1 MKKLCLMLVAL
12 CVLTLGATIL
22 EPKLR
27 YDKVP
32 KTVQGVDYR
41 STLPTDMQKAAAQSD
56 YPDDPG
62 DLPVPE
68 GDFTFDMI
76 ESWAGEGSNQ
86 AALVIQ
92 WNDSKETSALVF
104 GYRWNGQAT
113 GADMIRAVVAANPQ
127 LYGLIQ
133 YTNVSSPTDPNGGY
147 TINGFGWDRDADGD
161 IALIDTGHG
170 NQVYESENG
179 LFIHPR
185 GYVPGQGGSS
195 DYDYDNWKARD
206 NDDFW
211 GAGWYISYW
220 SYWVKEGQADS
231 FGYSGWGASGRVLQ
245 NGSWDGWNF
254 SLNMMPSDW
263 KKFKAAPSP
272 IPDGAK
278 TEFKVNGIYYE
289 LKNYQ
294 NKTVSVV
301 APRDIEGE
309 TLTQYNGVVTVPANF
324 TDNGITYKV
333 TAIDNEAFKGSQ
345 VTSVTLPKSVVS
357 IGKSAFEG
365 STLVTLAVT
374 DGTNPAVSTGTDRF
388 DHITKLGDAAFKGC
402 AAFKDVFYPAP
413 VKNLGTSVFAGT
425 GIETVTIPSH
435 VETVGEGAFA
445 DCRQLKNVEL
455 PKALKAV
462 DSKAFAGCDAL
473 VSVKCVATSP
483 ISISDDTF
491 SATAYQ
497 TATLSVPVGFSNAY
511 KAATGWS
518 NFANYAEF
526 VLSVEIND
534 RFVANGISYRV
545 TSMADGAKTAC
556 VTYMPIDG
564 PSDRTKLKAANAA
577 YTGEINVPDR
587 VNYQNIEFK
596 ITAVNDSA
604 FFEASKIT
612 KLSLPDAI
620 AGIGKAV
627 CFDCTGMTEIKF
639 PASLKELGDYA
650 LAYTKISTASLP
662 EGFEKIGVRSFMS
675 CSALASV
682 TLPSTLK
689 TISDYGFYGS
699 KLTEISIPDG
709 VETLGIN
716 VFQSN
721 SALKT
726 VKLPAGLTAIPN
738 SFFSGCSSLENVSI
752 PETVT
757 EIKAAAF
764 SGCSKLRMD
773 IPSGVSKLGSEVFKS
788 CTSLET
794 MTIPDAIKEIPNSLF
809 DRCTSLKSVTMAPDV
824 TVLGQYAFNGCTK
837 LAEIKYSGSQPA
849 GVPAKANEQ
858 GNIVTFP
865 ATLTEVGNYC
875 FDKCTSI
882 SGFKLN
888 DGLKRIGNYAFADNK
903 SITEIEIPETVT
915 YLGSYFIKATG
926 VTKLT
931 IPASVTYMGS
941 YLAQNCT
948 GITFYICNPKPISCQ
963 STTFSPS
970 GYSGTSTLWVPT
982 GSKSAYEAANY
993 WKKNKIESP
1002 SVTKLTAGNDIEST
1016 VNHGIT
1022 TLRIPFSFEC
1032 DTEGLPAQF
1041 VKANSMA
1048 VAQTPA
1054 MTLNYKDAS
1063 GNAAEATLTLS
1074 NGKLVAEGLDLKKGV
1089 AYNATITAV
1098 TADGKSLTSPEFPI
1112 SRGTAS
1118 IPEEVKVWY
1127 GDGPDHVQVVM
1138 RFNDGKGVEN
1148 ITAGVRFTAPAS
1160 VESVMETLVRND
1172 RRFYALKNSGKFIGY
1187 GFDLNGD
1194 NVIGLTG
1201 SSALTG
1207 QNGVFTAESAETVT
1221 PEQTYDHWAQNDDGS
1236 TWKAFRGED
1245 YSYTLSAC
1253 DKVQANDLLLL
1264 DYTSAALPEPFQ
1276 YFTYIENA
1284 ETVGAWIPEGM
1295 KIAIADEAYVPV
1307 LLNVGA
1313 GNSLR
1318 SLSWRYLD
1326 ATGKTDTKII
1336 SRATLTDPAKGNTQA
1351 KLTFGNNVGDA
1362 YLSVRANISTGN
1374 LDYTDPV
1381 KVAVTAPEIPVTS
1394 ISYAYGEN
1402 GYDAHFTEVFQPE
1415 FVIEPANA
1423 TYTQF
1428 TYSTSDRSIAT
1439 VANTGKVTCARK
1451 EGSAVIS
1458 ATYAFNPEVKADFNV
1473 NVAWRKP
1480 IQKIDIEGVEGD
1492 VITLNPKHLI
1502 GLIGKFTPADADIR
1516 DFDVTLE
1523 GAGDFSDKAN
1533 LIASIYKVNYWDE
1546 DNNRTQF
1553 GELSG
1558 HHAGECKLI
1567 VKAKD
1572 GSNYTRE
1579 YTVKVVDQDRTP
1591 VAPDTYQD
1599 GTIILNEEW
1608 YGHTNG
1614 GMNFITKDKDIM
1626 YQVYERENPGMSF
1639 GCTSQYG
1646 VIWNDKLLIASK
1658 QASDGG
1664 DPLPGGGRLVVAD
1677 AKTFKR
1683 LGSIDDIKLESEGRS
1698 GDGRAIAGATPDK
1711 VYMGTHQGIYIIDLN
1726 QIKVT
1731 GKIGDTGEGASGNL
1745 YAGQIGDMVNAG
1757 THVFAIKQ
1765 ATGVFI
1771 IDVNTDKVVKTIEDT
1786 NVQGVTLSADGNVW
1800 VASLTDDKKSSR
1812 FICIDPETL
1821 EENTEL
1827 SVVMPESIGTV
1838 SCGWGSWRTTQFF
1851 GTNTKNVLWFSP
1863 GSSVSNGGAGRFY
1876 CWEIGTDPSGIKPVF
1891 DLNDPVL
1898 PGNNKNVA
1906 QGTYGTSRYDDRS
1919 GELIVMTTEYK
1930 ASGHYRYNWT
1940 HFVDAT
1946 TGQIKKTIDLEPYYW
1961 FQSMPIFPD
1970 KEDARLNEDFNGVIM
1985 GVDKLSTMPNASTTL
2000 NLYKLVNDPDNNNH
2014 AIVFALPEAET
2025 EADGDDITFNLTL
2038 DNGRLTI
2045 NPSGYGHGT
2054 ALVNAISN
2062 GRTVTLSIPVTVEKN
2077 MPDEPDPS
2085 GIDGVG
2091 TARSIRLVGS
2101 RLLIKGYNGE
2111 SFSLFD
2117 TTGLELTRFEADADE
2132 FMAAFNLK
2140 PGVYVLRGA
2149 DTSYKFMVR

>member
-1 MKKLCLMLVAL
+1 MKKLCLILVAL

-41 STLPTDMQKAAAQSD
+41 STLPTGMQKAGAQSD
-56 YPDDPG
+56 YPEDPD

-104 GYRWNGQAT
+104 GYRWDGMAT

-161 IALIDTGHG
+161 IALIDTGNG

-195 DYDYDNWKARD
+195 DYDYDNWIARD

-220 SYWVKEGQADS
+220 SYWVKEGQASS

-254 SLNMMPSDW
+254 SVNMMPSDW

-272 IPDGAK
+272 IPEGAK
-278 TEFKVNGIYYE
+278 TLFKVNGIYYE
-289 LKNYQ
+289 LKNFH
-294 NKTVSVV
+294 NKSVSVI
-301 APRDIEGE
+301 APRDIDGE
-309 TLTQYNGVVTVPANF
+309 TLSAYIGSVTVPATF
-324 TDNGITYKV
+324 TDEGITYNV
-333 TAIDNEAFKGSQ
+333 TAVENEAFKGSK
-345 VTSVTLPKSVVS
+345 VTAITLPMSVKS

-365 STLVTLAVT
+365 STLASLSVAKA
-374 DGTNPAVSTGTDRF
+374 DGTVVSAGTDRF
-388 DHITKLGDAAFKGC
+388 DHVTKVGDAAFRNCSG
-402 AAFKDVFYPAP
+402 FKDVFYPATI
-413 VKNLGTSVFAGT
+413 KNIGTSVFAGT
-425 GIETVTIPSH
+425 GIENVTIPSFI
-435 VETVGEGAFA
+435 ETIGESAFSHCA
-445 DCRQLKNVEL
+445 SLTNVEL
-455 PKALKAV
+455 PKTLKAI
-462 DSKAFAGCDAL
+462 DAKAFAGCDVL
-473 VSVKCVATSP
+473 TSVKCVGTSP
-483 ISISDDTF
+483 LSISDDTF
-491 SATAYQ
+491 SSAAYQ
-497 TATLSVPVGFSNAY
+497 NATLNVPAGFTNTYKNA
-511 KAATGWS
+511 AGWS
-518 NFANYAEF
+518 NFTKFTEF
-526 VLSVEIND
+526 LLSVEVND
-534 RFVANGISYRV
+534 RFVLDGVSYRV
-545 TSMADGAKTAC
+545 TSMSDGEKNVC
-556 VTYMPIDG
+556 VTYMPVDG
-564 PSDRTKLKAANAA
+564 VPNRTSIKAANAA
-577 YTGEINVPDR
+577 YTGEINVPDNVR
-587 VNYQNIEFK
+587 YQNIDFK

-604 FFEASKIT
+604 FFEAT
-612 KLSLPDAI
+612 KLTSLSLPDAI
-620 AGIGKAV
+620 TTIGKNV
-627 CFDCTGMTEIKF
+627 CYDCTALTSIKL
-639 PASLKELGDYA
+639 PANLKELGDYA
-650 LAYTKISTASLP
+650 LAYTKITGATLP
-662 EGFEKIGVRSFMS
+662 EGFEKIGVRAFMS
-675 CSALASV
+675 CSAMTSI

-689 TISDYGFYGS
+689 TISDYGFYGT
-699 KLTEISIPDG
+699 KLEEISIPDG
-709 VETLGIN
+709 VETLGVN

-721 SALKT
+721 TMLKK
-726 VKLPAGLTAIPN
+726 VKLPSSLTTIPS
-738 SFFSGCSSLENVSI
+738 SFFSRCSSLESVEI

-757 EIKAAAF
+757 EIKASAF
-764 SGCSKLRMD
+764 AGCSKLKID
-773 IPSGVSKLGSEVFKS
+773 IPANVTTLGPEVFGD
-788 CTSLET
+788 CTSIET
-794 MTIPDAIKEIPNSLF
+794 ITLPASIKQIPNSLF
-809 DRCTSLKSVTMAPDV
+809 NKCTGLKNVTMAPDV
-824 TVLGQYAFNGCTK
+824 TVLGNNVFNGCTR
-837 LAEIKYSGSQPA
+837 LAEIKYHGSQA
-849 GVPAKANEQ
+849 SGASAIAEGQ
-858 GNIVTFP
+858 GNVVTLP
-865 ATLTEVGNYC
+865 ATLTEIGNYC

-882 SGFKLN
+882 SGFNLPE
-888 DGLKRIGNYAFADNK
+888 GLKKIGSYAFANNK
-903 SITEIEIPETVT
+903 ALTDIELPGSVT
-915 YLGSYFIKATG
+915 SLGSYCFRSTG
-926 VTKLT
+926 LTKLV
-931 IPASVTYMGS
+931 IPAGVNNYGT

-948 GITFYICNPKPISCQ
+948 GIVFYICNPKPVSC
-963 STTFSPS
+963 SGTTFSPS
-970 GYSGTSTLWVPT
+970 GYNGTSTLWVPT
-982 GSKSAYEAANY
+982 GSKNAYETANY

-1002 SVTKLTAGNDIEST
+1002 SVNALTIGEDIESSM
-1016 VNHGIT
+1016 HRGIT
-1022 TLRIPFSFEC
+1022 TLRIPFRFTC
-1032 DTEGLPAQF
+1032 DVEDLPVQF
-1041 VKANSMA
+1041 VEANSLA
-1048 VAQTPA
+1048 VASTS
-1054 MTLNYKDAS
+1054 MFILNYKDAA
-1063 GNAAEATLTLS
+1063 GNSVDVPAS
-1074 NGKLVAEGLDLKKGV
+1074 CKDGMIVAEGLDLRKGV
-1089 AYNATITAV
+1089 AYTATITAV
-1098 TADGKSLTSPEFPI
+1098 MSDDSSLTSVEFPI
-1112 SRGTAS
+1112 SRGTAGV
-1118 IPEEVKVWY
+1118 PEEIKVWY
-1127 GDGPDHVQVVM
+1127 GEGPDHAQVTI

-1172 RRFYALKNSGKFIGY
+1172 RRFYALKNSGKFTGY

-1201 SSALTG
+1201 STALTAS
-1207 QNGVFTAESAETVT
+1207 NGIFTAETAETVT
-1221 PEQTYDHWAQNDDGS
+1221 PAQDYDHWAQNS
-1236 TWKAFRGED
+1236 ETAEWKAFRGED
-1245 YSYTLSAC
+1245 FSYRLSAC

-1264 DYTSAALPEPFQ
+1264 DYTSGVAPAEFG
-1276 YFTYIENA
+1276 YFTYLEDA
-1284 ETVGAWIPEGM
+1284 ETLGAWIPDGM
-1295 KIAIADEAYVPV
+1295 TIAIADEAYVPV

-1326 ATGKTDTKII
+1326 AAGKTDTKII
-1336 SRATLTDPAKGNTQA
+1336 SRATLTDSAKGNTQA

-1381 KVAVTAPEIPVTS
+1381 KVQVTAPEIPVTS
-1394 ISYAYGEN
+1394 VSFAYGEN

-1415 FVIEPANA
+1415 MIIEPANA

-1428 TYSTSDRSIAT
+1428 SYATSDRSIAT

-1451 EGSAVIS
+1451 EGAAVIG
-1458 ATYAFNPEVKADFNV
+1458 ATYAFNPEVKGDFKV

-1523 GAGDFSDKAN
+1523 GAGDRSDVSK
-1533 LIASIYKVNYWDE
+1533 LIASMYKVNYWDE
-1546 DNNRTQF
+1546 DNNRINF
-1553 GELSG
+1553 YELSG
-1558 HHAGECKLI
+1558 HHAGECKVIL
-1567 VKAKD
+1567 KAKD

-1579 YTVKVVDQDRTP
+1579 YKLKVVDQDRTP
-1591 VAPDTYQD
+1591 VSGNTYQD

-1614 GMNFITKDKDIM
+1614 GMNFLTKDKDIM
-1626 YQVYERENPGMSF
+1626 YQVYERENPGQSF

-1646 VIWNDKLLIASK
+1646 TIWNDKLLIASK
-1658 QASDGG
+1658 QAGDGG

-1677 AKTFKR
+1677 ARTFKR
-1683 LGSIDDIKLESEGRS
+1683 IGSIDDIKLESEGRS

-1711 VYMGTHQGIYIIDLN
+1711 IYMGTHQGIYVIDLN

-1731 GKIGDTGEGASGNL
+1731 GKIGTESANADL
-1745 YAGQIGDMVNAG
+1745 YSGQIGDMVNAG
-1757 THVFAIKQ
+1757 RYVFAIKQ
-1765 ATGVFI
+1765 NTGVFV
-1771 IDVNTDKVVKTIEDT
+1771 IDVNTDKIVKTIDDA
-1786 NVQGVTLSADGNVW
+1786 NVQGITLSADGNVW
-1800 VASLTDDKKSSR
+1800 VASLTESKKASR
-1812 FICIDPETL
+1812 FVCIDSETL
-1821 EENTEL
+1821 EENTDL
-1827 SVVMPESIGTV
+1827 SVEMPESIGTV
-1838 SCGWGSWRTTQFF
+1838 TCGWGAWRTTQFF
-1851 GTNTKNVLWFSP
+1851 GCNSRNVIWFSP

-1876 CWEIGTDPSGIKPVF
+1876 CWEIGSDPTGIKPVF
-1891 DLNDPVL
+1891 DLTNPVL
-1898 PGNNKNVA
+1898 PSHNKNVA
-1906 QGTYGTSRYDDRS
+1906 QATYGTSRYDDRT

-1940 HFVDAT
+1940 HFVDGK
-1946 TGQIKKTIDLEPYYW
+1946 TGEIKKTIDLEPYYW

-1970 KEDARLNEDFNGVIM
+1970 KEDARLNEEFNGVIM
-1985 GVDKLSTMPNASTTL
+1985 GVDKLSTMPNATTTL
-2000 NLYKLVNDPDNNNH
+2000 NLRTLVNDPDNNDN
-2014 AIVFALPEAET
+2014 AIVFTLPEGNA
-2025 EADGDDITFNLTL
+2025 EADGDDIKLNLTL
-2038 DNGRLTI
+2038 DNDRLTI
-2045 NPSGYGHGT
+2045 NPTGYGHGT

-2085 GIDGVG
+2085 GIDGVN
-2091 TARSIRLVGS
+2091 ARSIRLAGN
-2101 RLLIKGYNGE
+2101 RLLIKGYVDS

-2117 TTGLELTRFEADADE
+2117 ATGLELNRFTVDTDE
-2132 FMAAFNLK
+2132 FWAGFSLK

>member
-1 MKKLCLMLVAL
+1 MKKLCLMLAAL
-12 CVLTLGATIL
+12 CVLTLGAVIM
-22 EPKLR
+22 EPKMQQG
-27 YDKVP
+27 KAP
-32 KTVQGVDYR
+32 KTVQGVDYH
-41 STLPTDMQKAAAQSD
+41 STLPADMQKVAAQSD
-56 YPDDPG
+56 YPEDPD

-147 TINGFGWDRDADGD
+147 TINGFGWDNDADGD
-161 IALIDTGHG
+161 IALIDTGNG

-206 NDDFW
+206 TDDFW

-220 SYWVKEGQADS
+220 SYWVKEGQASS

-345 VTSVTLPKSVVS
+345 VTSVTLPKSVTG

-365 STLVTLAVT
+365 SSLTTLAVAKA
-374 DGTNPAVSTGTDRF
+374 DGTTVSAGTDRF
-388 DHITKLGDAAFKGC
+388 DHVTKLGDAAFKGC
-402 AAFKDVFYPAP
+402 AAFKDVFYPAS

-455 PKALKAV
+455 PKALKTV

-511 KAATGWS
+511 KATTGWS

-545 TSMADGAKTAC
+545 TSMAGGAKTAC

-837 LAEIKYSGSQPA
+837 LAEIKYSGSQLA

-875 FDKCTSI
+875 FDRCTSI

-982 GSKSAYEAANY
+982 GSKSAYEAANH

-1048 VAQTPA
+1048 VAQTSA

-1276 YFTYIENA
+1276 YLTYIENA

-1394 ISYAYGEN
+1394 ISYGYGEN

-1523 GAGDFSDKAN
+1523 GAGDRSDLSK
-1533 LIASIYKVNYWDE
+1533 LIASMYKVNYWDE
-1546 DNNRTQF
+1546 NNERMPF
-1553 GELSG
+1553 YELNG
-1558 HHAGECKLI
+1558 HHAGECKVIL
-1567 VKAKD
+1567 KAKD

-1579 YTVKVVDQDRTP
+1579 YTLKVVDQDRTP
-1591 VAPDTYQD
+1591 VAENTYLD

-1608 YGHTNG
+1608 FGHTNG
-1614 GMNFITKDKDIM
+1614 GMNFVTKDKEMM

-1646 VIWNDKLLIASK
+1646 TIWNDKLLIASK
-1658 QASDGG
+1658 QAADGG
-1664 DPLPGGGRLVVAD
+1664 DPLPGGGRFVVAD
-1677 AKTFKR
+1677 ARTFKR
-1683 LGSIDDIKLESEGRS
+1683 LGSIDEIKLDSEGRS

-1711 VYMGTHQGIYIIDLN
+1711 VYMGTHQGIYVIDLN

-1731 GKIGDTGEGASGNL
+1731 GKIGTESANADL
-1745 YAGQIGDMVNAG
+1745 YSGQIGDMVNAG
-1757 THVFAIKQ
+1757 QHVFAIKQ
-1765 ATGVFI
+1765 NTGVFV
-1771 IDVNTDKVVKTIEDT
+1771 IDVNTDKIVKTIEDA
-1786 NVQGVTLSADGNVW
+1786 NVQGITISADGNVW
-1800 VASLTDDKKSSR
+1800 VASLSDNKKASR
-1812 FICIDPETL
+1812 FVCIDSETL
-1821 EENTEL
+1821 EENTDL
-1827 SVVMPESIGTV
+1827 SVEMPESIGTV
-1838 SCGWGSWRTTQFF
+1838 TCGWGAWRTTQFF
-1851 GTNTKNVLWFSP
+1851 GTNSRNVLWFSP

-1876 CWEIGTDPSGIKPVF
+1876 CWEIGSDPSDLKQVF

-1898 PGNNKNVA
+1898 PGHNRNVA
-1906 QGTYGTSRYDDRS
+1906 QATYGTSRYDDRTD
-1919 GELIVMTTEYK
+1919 ELIVMTTEYK

-1940 HFVDAT
+1940 HFVDAK

-1985 GVDKLSTMPNASTTL
+1985 GVDKLSTMPNATTTL
-2000 NLYKLVNDPDNNNH
+2000 NLHTLVNDPDNNDN
-2014 AIVFALPEAET
+2014 AIVFTLPEANTET
-2025 EADGDDITFNLTL
+2025 EGDDIKLNLTL
-2038 DNGRLTI
+2038 DNHRLTI
-2045 NPSGYGHGT
+2045 NPTDYGHGT

-2085 GIDGVG
+2085 GIDGVN
-2091 TARSIRLVGS
+2091 ARSIRLVGN
-2101 RLLIKGYNGE
+2101 RVLIKGYVDS

-2117 TTGLELTRFEADADE
+2117 ATGLELNRFTVDTDE
-2132 FMAAFNLK
+2132 FWAAFNLK

-2149 DTSYKFMVR
+2149 NMSYKFMVR

>member
-27 YDKVP
+27 FDKVP

-41 STLPTDMQKAAAQSD
+41 STLPSDMQKAAAQSD
-56 YPDDPG
+56 YPDDPD

-564 PSDRTKLKAANAA
+564 PSDRTKLKSANAA

-1048 VAQTPA
+1048 VAQTSA

-1063 GNAAEATLTLS
+1063 GNAAEASLTLS

-1127 GDGPDHVQVVM
+1127 GDGQDHVQVVM

-1516 DFDVTLE
+1516 DFDVTLV

-1558 HHAGECKLI
+1558 HHSGECKLI

-1985 GVDKLSTMPNASTTL
+1985 GVDKLSTMPNASATL

-2025 EADGDDITFNLTL
+2025 EADGDDITLNLTL

>member
-1 MKKLCLMLVAL
+1 MKKLCLMLAAL
-12 CVLTLGATIL
+12 CVLTLGAVIM
-22 EPKLR
+22 EPKMQQG
-27 YDKVP
+27 KAP

-41 STLPTDMQKAAAQSD
+41 STLPADMQKVAAQSD
-56 YPDDPG
+56 YPEDPD

-76 ESWAGEGSNQ
+76 ESWTGEGSNQ

-195 DYDYDNWKARD
+195 DYDYDNWIARD
-206 NDDFW
+206 TDDFW

-220 SYWVKEGQADS
+220 SYWVKEGQASS

-254 SLNMMPSDW
+254 SVNMMPSDW

-272 IPDGAK
+272 IPEGAK

-333 TAIDNEAFKGSQ
+333 TAIDNEAFKGSK
-345 VTSVTLPKSVVS
+345 VTAITLPMSVKS

-365 STLVTLAVT
+365 STLASLSVAKA
-374 DGTNPAVSTGTDRF
+374 DGTVVSAGTDRF
-388 DHITKLGDAAFKGC
+388 DHVTKVGDAAFRNCSG
-402 AAFKDVFYPAP
+402 FKDVFYPATI
-413 VKNLGTSVFAGT
+413 KNIGTAVFAGT
-425 GIETVTIPSH
+425 GIENVTVPSF
-435 VETVGEGAFA
+435 VETIGESAYA
-445 DCRQLKNVEL
+445 DCASLTNVEL
-455 PKALKAV
+455 PKTLKAI
-462 DSKAFAGCDAL
+462 DAKAFAGCDAL
-473 VSVKCVATSP
+473 TSVKCVGTSP
-483 ISISDDTF
+483 LSISDDTF
-491 SATAYQ
+491 SSAAYQ
-497 TATLSVPVGFSNAY
+497 NATLNVPAGFTNTYKNA
-511 KAATGWS
+511 AGWS
-518 NFANYAEF
+518 NFSKFSEF
-526 VLSVEIND
+526 VLSVEVND
-534 RFVANGISYRV
+534 RFVLDGISYRV
-545 TSMADGAKTAC
+545 TSMSDGEKNVC
-556 VTYMPIDG
+556 VTYMPVDG
-564 PSDRTKLKAANAA
+564 VPNRTSIKAANAA
-577 YTGEINVPDR
+577 YTGEIKVPDN
-587 VNYQNIEFK
+587 VTYQNIDFK

-604 FFEASKIT
+604 FFEAT
-612 KLSLPDAI
+612 KLTSLSLPDAI
-620 AGIGKAV
+620 TTIGKNV
-627 CFDCTGMTEIKF
+627 CYDCTAMTSIKL
-639 PASLKELGDYA
+639 PANLKELGDYA
-650 LAYTKISTASLP
+650 LAYTKIQTAVLP
-662 EGFEKIGVRSFMS
+662 EGFEKIGIRAFMS
-675 CSALASV
+675 CSAMTSI

-689 TISDYGFYGS
+689 TISDYGFYGT
-699 KLTEISIPDG
+699 KLEEISIPDG

-721 SALKT
+721 TMLKK
-726 VKLPAGLTAIPN
+726 VKLPSSLTAIPS
-738 SFFSGCSSLENVSI
+738 SFFSRCSSLESVEI

-757 EIKAAAF
+757 EIKASAF
-764 SGCSKLRMD
+764 AGCSKLKID
-773 IPSGVSKLGSEVFKS
+773 IPANVTTLGTEVFGDCAS
-788 CTSLET
+788 IET
-794 MTIPDAIKEIPNSLF
+794 ITIPASIKQIPNSLF
-809 DRCTSLKSVTMAPDV
+809 NKCTGLKSVTMAPDV
-824 TVLGQYAFNGCTK
+824 TVMGQNAFNGCTSLTEFK
-837 LAEIKYSGSQPA
+837 YHGSQASGAPALAEG
-849 GVPAKANEQ
+849 Q
-858 GNIVTFP
+858 GNVVTLP
-865 ATLTEVGNYC
+865 STLTEIGNYC

-882 SGFKLN
+882 SGFNLPE
-888 DGLKRIGNYAFADNK
+888 GLKKIGSYAFADNK
-903 SITEIEIPETVT
+903 SLTEIKLPGTVT
-915 YLGSYFIKATG
+915 SLGSYCFRSTG
-926 VTKLT
+926 LTKLV
-931 IPASVTYMGS
+931 IPASVNNFGT

-948 GITFYICNPKPISCQ
+948 GIVFYICNPKPVSC
-963 STTFSPS
+963 SGTTFSPS
-970 GYSGTSTLWVPT
+970 GYNGTSTLWVPT
-982 GSKSAYEAANY
+982 GSKNAYEAANY
-993 WKKNKIESP
+993 WKKNNIESP
-1002 SVTKLTAGNDIEST
+1002 SVNALTIGEDIESSM
-1016 VNHGIT
+1016 NRGIT
-1022 TLRIPFSFEC
+1022 TLQIPFGFTC
-1032 DTEGLPAQF
+1032 DAEDLPEQF
-1041 VKANSMA
+1041 VEANSLA
-1048 VAQTPA
+1048 VASASTF
-1054 MTLNYKDAS
+1054 TLNYKDAA
-1063 GNAAEATLTLS
+1063 GNAVDVPAFCKD
-1074 NGKLVAEGLDLKKGV
+1074 GKIVAEGLDLRKGV
-1089 AYNATITAV
+1089 AYTATIKAV
-1098 TADGKSLTSPEFPI
+1098 MTDDSSLTSPEFPI

-1148 ITAGVRFTAPAS
+1148 ITAGVRFTAPAT
-1160 VESVMETLVRND
+1160 VESIMETLVSND

-1207 QNGVFTAESAETVT
+1207 TDGIFTTETAETVT
-1221 PEQTYDHWAQNDDGS
+1221 PAQDYDHWAQNSADA
-1236 TWKAFRGED
+1236 TWKAFHGD
-1245 YSYTLSAC
+1245 DFSYRLSAC

-1264 DYTSAALPEPFQ
+1264 DYTSGAVPAEFG
-1276 YFTYIENA
+1276 YFTYLEDA

-1295 KIAIADEAYVPV
+1295 TIAIADVAYVPV

-1336 SRATLTDPAKGNTQA
+1336 SRAMLTDPAKGNSQA
-1351 KLTFGNNVGDA
+1351 LLTFGNNVGDA

-1381 KVAVTAPEIPVTS
+1381 KVQVTAPEIPVTS
-1394 ISYAYGEN
+1394 VSFAYGEN

-1415 FVIEPANA
+1415 MVIEPANA

-1428 TYSTSDRSIAT
+1428 TYTTSDRTIAT

-1451 EGSAVIS
+1451 EGTTVIG
-1458 ATYAFNPEVKADFNV
+1458 ATYAFDPEVKGDFKV

-1516 DFDVTLE
+1516 DFYVTLE
-1523 GAGDFSDKAN
+1523 GAGDRSDLSK
-1533 LIASIYKVNYWDE
+1533 LIASMYKVNYWDE
-1546 DNNRTQF
+1546 DNNRINF
-1553 GELSG
+1553 YELSG
-1558 HHAGECKLI
+1558 HHAGECKVIL
-1567 VKAKD
+1567 KAKD

-1579 YTVKVVDQDRTP
+1579 YTLKVVDQDRTP
-1591 VAPDTYQD
+1591 VAENTYLD

-1608 YGHTNG
+1608 FGHTNG
-1614 GMNFITKDKDIM
+1614 GMNFVTKDKEMM

-1646 VIWNDKLLIASK
+1646 TIWNDKLLIASK

-1683 LGSIDDIKLESEGRS
+1683 IGSIDDIKLETEGRS

-1711 VYMGTHQGIYIIDLN
+1711 IYMGTHQGIYVIDLN
-1726 QIKVT
+1726 EIKVT
-1731 GKIGDTGEGASGNL
+1731 GKIGSDATSSDL

-1757 THVFAIKQ
+1757 RYVFAIKQ
-1765 ATGVFI
+1765 NTGVFV
-1771 IDVNTDKVVKTIEDT
+1771 IDVNTDKIVKTIEDA
-1786 NVQGVTLSADGNVW
+1786 NVQGITISADGNVW
-1800 VASLTDDKKSSR
+1800 VASLTDSKKASR
-1812 FICIDPETL
+1812 FVCLDPETL
-1821 EENTEL
+1821 EENTDL
-1827 SVVMPESIGTV
+1827 SVEMPESIGTV
-1838 SCGWGSWRTTQFF
+1838 TCGWGAWRTTQFF
-1851 GTNTKNVLWFSP
+1851 GANSRNVLWFSP

-1876 CWEIGTDPSGIKPVF
+1876 CWEIGSDPSDMKPVF

-1898 PGNNKNVA
+1898 PSHNRNVA
-1906 QGTYGTSRYDDRS
+1906 QATYGTSRYDDRS
-1919 GELIVMTTEYK
+1919 DELIVMTTEYK

-1940 HFVDAT
+1940 HFVDAR
-1946 TGQIKKTIDLEPYYW
+1946 TGEIKKTIDLEPYYW

-1970 KEDARLNEDFNGVIM
+1970 KEDARLDEDFNGIIM
-1985 GVDKLSTMPNASTTL
+1985 GVDKLSTMPNATTTL
-2000 NLYKLVNDPDNNNH
+2000 NLRTLVNDPDNNDN
-2014 AIVFALPEAET
+2014 AIVFTLPEANTET
-2025 EADGDDITFNLTL
+2025 EGDDIKLNLTL
-2038 DNGRLTI
+2038 DNHRLTI
-2045 NPSGYGHGT
+2045 NPTDYGHGT

-2085 GIDGVG
+2085 GIDGVN
-2091 TARSIRLVGS
+2091 ARSIRLVGN
-2101 RLLIKGYNGE
+2101 RLLIKGYVDS

-2117 TTGLELTRFEADADE
+2117 ATGLELNRFTVDTDE
-2132 FMAAFNLK
+2132 FWAAFNLK

-2149 DTSYKFMVR
+2149 NTSYKFMVR